1 MELFD
6 FVGSSTI
13 DTLSE
18 DDLLAS
24 IKRLAVKG
32 KNVAVHRQ
40 EFNDMQQAP
49 GQAVQHFVAKLKAK
63 AEQCH
68 FRLKC
73 SSSQCNHEVN
83 SYATAMVANQLLL
96 LTVGLTDKDIQ
107 GEVLAKHSQLK
118 TFEEKFD
125 LIQALEDGKQ
135 AKKLKQTSIVMLDLA
150 LLKQFLQAHQ
160 HCGAQGW

>member
-6 FVGSSTI
+6 FIGSSTI
-13 DTLSE
+13 DTPSE

-40 EFNDMQQAP
+40 EFYGMQQAP
-49 GQAVQHFVAKLKAK
+49 GQSVQHFVAKLKAK

-68 FRLKC
+68 FQLKC
-73 SSSQCNHEVN
+73 SSSQCRHEVN
-83 SYATAMVANQLLL
+83 SYATAMVADQ

-125 LIQALEDGKQ
+125 LIQVLEDGKH
-135 AKKLKQTSIVMLDLA
+135 AKEQLSNESSLSMQKSSYHNKDLI
-150 LLKQFLQAHQ
+150 Q
-160 HCGAQGW
+160 

>member
-13 DTLSE
+13 NTLSE

-40 EFNDMQQAP
+40 EFYDMQQAP
-49 GQAVQHFVAKLKAK
+49 GQSVQHFVAKLKAK

-68 FRLKC
+68 FQLKC

-83 SYATAMVANQLLL
+83 SYATAMVADQ

-125 LIQALEDGKQ
+125 LIQALEDWE
-135 AKKLKQTSIVMLDLA
+135 TS
-150 LLKQFLQAHQ
+150 
-160 HCGAQGW
+160 